1 VGTGLIVAFVVT
13 VWAAYFVPL
22 ALRRYDEAHAQS
34 ALELLSPLS
43 RVIRRSAG
51 KADDADSADVDDEID
66 AVDDLDH
73 SATQASRP
81 RKPSLTRASARL
93 AARRRRRVLL
103 ALLAATVSVVVAA
116 ALSYIP
122 WWSVAIPATLL
133 AAWLVACRVQVRSE
147 YGHASAAPLTLPKI
161 PAAVKRIKPAKAS
174 KPKKAPKKASKDAA
188 GSAPVQALKR
198 LNRRSAAES
207 EDTVIVLSDVD
218 DLEPERRHIMEE
230 APLEADAL
238 DEQLVIAV
246 PSAASHGE
254 MVWDPLPVTLPTYVT
269 KPRAGRTVRTIDFD
283 APGAWTSGHVEGEQT
298 EMPVSQDG
306 STGTAAHADHE
317 RRAAGE

>member
-1 VGTGLIVAFVVT
+1 MGTGLIVAFVVT

-43 RVIRRSAG
+43 RVIRRSSDKRQPAVE
-51 KADDADSADVDDEID
+51 ADIEDSVEEQ
-66 AVDDLDH
+66 DDLDE
-73 SATQASRP
+73 ASREP
-81 RKPSLTRASARL
+81 SPPTRKPGLTRASARL

-103 ALLAATVSVVVAA
+103 MLLAATTGLSAA
-116 ALSYIP
+116 FAFSYAP
-122 WWSVAIPATLL
+122 WWSITIPATLL
-133 AAWLVACRVQVRSE
+133 VAWLVACRIQVRSE
-147 YGHASAAPLTLPKI
+147 YGHASVAPLSLPKV
-161 PAAVKRIKPAKAS
+161 PAAIKRIKPVEADKPQKAA
-174 KPKKAPKKASKDAA
+174 KKAPKKGSGRAPAAAST
-188 GSAPVQALKR
+188 R
-198 LNRRSAAES
+198 LGRRSAGES
-207 EDTVIVLSDVD
+207 EDTVIVAVASD
-218 DLEPERRHIMEE
+218 DLEPERRHVMEE
-230 APLEADAL
+230 VPLEADAL

-283 APGAWTSGHVEGEQT
+283 APGAWTSGHVEGEET
-298 EMPVSQDG
+298 EMPVAHDD
-306 STGTAAHADHE
+306 STGAAGAE

>member
-43 RVIRRSAG
+43 RVIRRSSDKG
-51 KADDADSADVDDEID
+51 DDADSADVDDEIGESRD
-66 AVDDLDH
+66 HASLDQP
-73 SATQASRP
+73 AMQPPARP
-81 RKPSLTRASARL
+81 RKPGLTRASARL

-103 ALLAATVSVVVAA
+103 VLLAATTAVSVAA
-116 ALSYIP
+116 ALSYVP
-122 WWSVAIPATLL
+122 WWSVGIPVTLL

-161 PAAVKRIKPAKAS
+161 PAAVKRIRPAA
-174 KPKKAPKKASKDAA
+174 KPKAAPKDAA
-188 GSAPVQALKR
+188 GSAQAPASKR
-198 LNRRSAAES
+198 LKRRSAAES
-207 EDTVIVLSDVD
+207 EDTVIVAAAAD

-230 APLEADAL
+230 APLEANAL

-254 MVWDPLPVTLPTYVT
+254 LVWDPLPVTLPTYVT

-283 APGAWTSGHVEGEQT
+283 APGAWTSGHVEGEET

-306 STGTAAHADHE
+306 SSGTAGPADHE